1 MERLSD
7 REATAAN
14 RVYGLMYRNFS
25 PARHRY
31 GVQVQ
36 VQGTGTGYRVQVQ
49 STGTEY
55 RYRVQVQ
62 STEYRYR

>member
-36 VQGTGTGYRVQVQ
+36 DTGYRYGVQVQGTGYRYGVQVKG
-49 STGTEY
+49 TGTEY
-55 RYRVQVQ
+55 R
-62 STEYRYR
+62 

>member
-36 VQGTGTGYRVQVQ
+36 DTGYRYGVQVKG
-49 STGTEY
+49 TGTEY
-55 RYRVQVQ
+55 R
-62 STEYRYR
+62 